1 MEIKG
6 IWKYGKSISI
16 NKDLREESTYY
27 DDEFIKPL
35 TIDEN

>member
-6 IWKYGKSISI
+6 IWKYGKNTSI
-16 NKDLREESTYY
+16 NKDLREVSTYY

-35 TIDEN
+35 TLDKN